1 MYHYRAVLQGLS
13 KFVDE
18 DLVPKMTGLQ
28 RWIFGTGAGIALSK
42 GDEMFHQYK
51 DMPILHT
58 LGLIEDEKINVT
70 CIYHELLTQAE
81 KGPIHIDVP
90 MLGTITLD
98 KSDVEKMYRYII
110 D

>member
-1 MYHYRAVLQGLS
+1 MYHYKTVLRGLS

-58 LGLIEDEKINVT
+58 LALIEGEQINVT
-70 CIYHELLTQAE
+70 CIYRELLNQAE
-81 KGPIHIDVP
+81 KGPIHVEIP